1 MLMQNDSDN
10 DANNAS
16 NDAVVN
22 NVIIEKKKRGRK
34 KKIYS
39 NTISEESEIKTDNSE
54 EVVKVKAEKVAK
66 VKAEEVAKV
75 KAEKVA
81 KVKAEKVAKVKAE
94 KVAKVKA
101 EKVAKV
107 KAEKVAKVKAEK
119 VAKVK
124 ADNPENYIID
134 TTSQDCCQADSC
146 EPVVVHKKRGRKPR
160 GGKIIQE
167 NHTNNINIPEVPNII
182 LHLKCVLSD
191 LKTSNQ
197 LNSNKIDNDN
207 DNDNNYNNNINTKSV
222 NNKQNKHSKGGEKIL
237 CYNDQSNSPF
247 GCEVLNYNNDS
258 TDSSDSNSNSP
269 KCSIPLIPTIM
280 IDSGNKHACTNDE
293 CQSVASCTSA
303 SNIQYD
309 PMIYTLHKTAPL
321 HASTNHTNNNS
332 DSFSDAD
339 NINMKDVWKKIS
351 QLKLNFHKSD
361 TFHALGGLGGSG
373 MHRSACFWCTCDFDT
388 PPIYIP
394 KTIIKDSYNVY
405 GCFCHPECAAAF
417 LMSENIDTS
426 VKFERYYLLNSLYG
440 PVYKYNK
447 SIKPAPSPYYLL
459 NKFYGNLTIGEY
471 RKLFQCEQL
480 VYVVNKPLTHI
491 LPELYEDNNDFLVGN
506 KIIQNSTIQLKN
518 RVNKNAKT
526 NIINEAFGMK

>member
-1 MLMQNDSDN
+1 MQNDSDN
-10 DANNAS
+10 DATNDATNDAS

-22 NVIIEKKKRGRK
+22 NIIIEKKKRGRK
-34 KKIYS
+34 KKIDS
-39 NTISEESEIKTDNSE
+39 NTVLSLDSEIK
-54 EVVKVKAEKVAK
+54 VVKAEKFVKVAK
-66 VKAEEVAKV
+66 VKAEKVSKVKTEKVAKV
-75 KAEKVA
+75 KTEKVAKVKVA

-94 KVAKVKA
+94 KVSKVKA
-101 EKVAKV
+101 DKISQ
-107 KAEKVAKVKAEK
+107 KADKIIKIKT
-119 VAKVK
+119 
-124 ADNPENYIID
+124 DNPENYIID
-134 TTSQDCCQADSC
+134 TSQDCETESC

-167 NHTNNINIPEVPNII
+167 NHTNNINVPEVPNII

-197 LNSNKIDNDN
+197 LNSNKIDNN
-207 DNDNNYNNNINTKSV
+207 NNNNNNNDNNNLNKSV
-222 NNKQNKHSKGGEKIL
+222 NNKQNKHSKDGDEIL
-237 CYNDQSNSPF
+237 CYNDQSTAF
-247 GCEVLNYNNDS
+247 GCDFLNYNNDS

-269 KCSIPLIPTIM
+269 KCSIPLIPTI
-280 IDSGNKHACTNDE
+280 ILDDGNKHACTNNE
-293 CQSVASCTSA
+293 CQNVTSCTSA
-303 SNIQYD
+303 PNIQYD
-309 PMIYTLHKTAPL
+309 PTVYTLHKTAPL
-321 HASTNHTNNNS
+321 HASTNYTNNNS

-361 TFHALGGLGGSG
+361 TFHALGVGGSG

-394 KTIIKDSYNVY
+394 KTIIKDNYNVY

-480 VYVVNKPLTHI
+480 VYIVNKPLTHI

-506 KIIQNSTIQLKN
+506 KIIQNNNIQLKN